1 MTSDAH
7 LLPRFYCTP
16 MLIFGL
22 D

>member
-1 MTSDAH
+1 MTSDTH